1 MEMGITYGQGYF
13 FARPEASPPYTL
25 PEVLF
30 RYSDRRIIKHQF
42 QQNREGIADLLIK
55 APYLN
60 PIHALEDAYQLFV
73 KDESITAIPIVND
86 LLSPVGLIR
95 RSKLLSTFSTQFG
108 RSLHG
113 AKSVQNFMD
122 GSIVVVEKDWNI
134 EQVSNLVTDNMQWQI
149 EADFIIVEQ
158 GKYIGVGKVLGL
170 LKKITDLQIRN
181 AHYANPLTLL
191 PGNVPIY
198 ECLDQLTG
206 EQKNFSVA
214 YCDIDNFKPYNDVY
228 GYGEGDKV
236 IKLIA
241 DILRCEA
248 DAAEDFIGHVGGD
261 DFIIIFSS
269 ADWTERCN

>member
-30 RYSDRRIIKHQF
+30 RYSDRRITRHQF

-134 EQVSNLVTDNMQWQI
+134 EQVSNLVTDNMQSQI
-149 EADFIIVEQ
+149 EADFIIVKQ
-158 GKYIGVGKVLGL
+158 GKYIGVGKVLDL

-181 AHYANPLTLL
+181 ARYANPLTLL

-214 YCDIDNFKPYNDVY
+214 YCDIDNF
-228 GYGEGDKV
+228 
-236 IKLIA
+236 
-241 DILRCEA
+241 
-248 DAAEDFIGHVGGD
+248 
-261 DFIIIFSS
+261 
-269 ADWTERCN
+269 